1 MKPTHMTTRLAALC
15 AACAAMAAVPAGAQT
30 VYRIVGPDG
39 KVTFSDRAPDAKM
52 APAPLASGRSAAGAA
67 LPYELQQ
74 IVGRFPVT
82 LYTSNDCTPCS
93 NARDLLVNRGV
104 PFTERTVNTNEDID
118 ALQRMSGSTT
128 LPFGT
133 IGSQQLSG
141 FSDAEWA
148 QYLDA
153 AGYPKQSQ
161 LPVAYRRPPAAP
173 LVAAK
178 TAAPVTAPG
187 PATSAPPAPASN
199 PPPAAPTRSNPA
211 GIQF

>member
-1 MKPTHMTTRLAALC
+1 MKPTPIAAAHLAAALC
-15 AACAAMAAVPAGAQT
+15 LAGAAALPAGAQT

-39 KVTFSDRAPDAKM
+39 KVTFSDRAPDTKT
-52 APAPLASGRSAAGAA
+52 APAQVGGTQGSSGPA

-74 IVGRFPVT
+74 IANRFPVT
-82 LYTSNDCTPCS
+82 LYTSNDCAPCTS
-93 NARDLLVNRGV
+93 ARNLLTGRGV
-104 PFTERTVNTNEDID
+104 PFTERTVSTNEDIE
-118 ALQRMSGSTT
+118 ALQRLNGSAS

-141 FSDAEWA
+141 FSDAEWT

-161 LPVAYRRPPAAP
+161 LPPGYRRPAAAP

-178 TAAPVTAPG
+178 PVA
-187 PATSAPPAPASN
+187 PAPAPS
-199 PPPAAPTRSNPA
+199 AAPRAAPARPAPAPAPSPSNPA

>member
-1 MKPTHMTTRLAALC
+1 MTPRLAALC
-15 AACAAMAAVPAGAQT
+15 AAACAAMAAAVPVGAQT
-30 VYRIVGPDG
+30 VYRIFGPDG
-39 KVTFSDRAPDAKM
+39 KVTFSDRAPDAKT

-82 LYTSNDCTPCS
+82 LYTSNDCAPCS
-93 NARDLLVNRGV
+93 NARDLLANRGV

-141 FSDAEWA
+141 FSDAEWT

-161 LPVAYRRPPAAP
+161 LPAAYRRPPAAP

-178 TAAPVTAPG
+178 TAAPAPAPATG
-187 PATSAPPAPASN
+187 PATSTAPAPANS
-199 PPPAAPTRSNPA
+199 PPPAAPNRSNPA